1 MRSRLRERP
10 SQALL
15 LMEDNLDLQLLPA
28 GLDSGKANFSIPLH
42 GMAVA
47 GVDECSWLPH
57 RNVERRSLGQ
67 LAKIEIASMWS
78 WRHPI
83 GHARAQRR
91 EIAVRRRHAQ
101 GALERLQRDG

>member
-15 LMEDNLDLQLLPA
+15 LMEDNLDLQLLHA

-47 GVDECSWLPH
+47 GIDECSWLPH

-67 LAKIEIASMWS
+67 LAQIEVASMWS
-78 WRHPI
+78 RWHRV
-83 GHARAQRR
+83 GHARAQGW
-91 EIAVRRRHAQ
+91 EIAVRRCHA
-101 GALERLQRDG
+101 